1 MKKIVFTLTSKEL
14 EQLCNFIIC
23 DENYNA
29 LKFIEEREK

>member
-1 MKKIVFTLTSKEL
+1 L